1 MWNLKYNTNE
11 LIYKTETESQTERI
25 DLQLPK
31 VGRKRKDWEFGGEQM
46 QPSMYRMDKQRSPAA
61 QHREL
66 YLSSCNKSELK
77 RIWKRTYIY
86 VLGASRWLSGKEST
100 CQAGGAG
107 LIPGLGRSPG
117 EGIRWESNPMDRGAW
132 WATVHGAAKESDMTS
147 DETPPLTTN
156 V

>member
-11 LIYKTETESQTERI
+11 LIYTTETESQTERI

-46 QPSMYRMDKQRSPAA
+46 QPSMYRMDKQRGPAA

-77 RIWKRTYIY
+77 RI
-86 VLGASRWLSGKEST
+86 
-100 CQAGGAG
+100 
-107 LIPGLGRSPG
+107 
-117 EGIRWESNPMDRGAW
+117 
-132 WATVHGAAKESDMTS
+132 
-147 DETPPLTTN
+147 
-156 V
+156 